1 MLYEYVM
8 QKQDKRTI
16 VVTGGSRGLGRAIV
30 TSFAKSGDNVFFNYS
45 SSNDEA
51 KIETEN
57 IAGDL
62 ARGFRVDVT
71 VEEDVSAFF
80 NSVIEKTGRIDILVN
95 NAGITRDGLI
105 VRMKEKDWDDVLDI
119 NLKGVFLC
127 SKIAAKTMMKQRA
140 GSIINISSVVAV
152 SGNPGQ
158 TNYVAS
164 KAGMIGFT
172 KALAKELAPRNIV
185 VNAIAPGYIKTEM
198 TDSLSEKVTEQMLSN
213 IPLKRLGETEDV
225 TGVVDFLASKKAS
238 YITGQVFHVN
248 GGLHM

>member
-1 MLYEYVM
+1 M
-8 QKQDKRTI
+8 QKHDKRTI

-30 TSFAKSGDNVFFNYS
+30 TGFAKSGDNVFFNYS

-51 KIETEN
+51 KVETEN

-62 ARGFRVDVT
+62 ACGFRVDVT
-71 VEEDVSAFF
+71 VEDDVSAFF
-80 NSVIEKTGRIDILVN
+80 HSVIEKTGRIDVLVN

-140 GSIINISSVVAV
+140 GSIINISSVVGV

>member
-1 MLYEYVM
+1 M
-8 QKQDKRTI
+8 QKHDKRTV
-16 VVTGGSRGLGRAIV
+16 VVTGGSRGLGRAIALK
-30 TSFAKSGDNVFFNYS
+30 FAGSEHNVYFNYS
-45 SSNDEA
+45 SSDNSA
-51 KIETEN
+51 SVETEKMS
-57 IAGDL
+57 GGL
-62 ARGFRVDVT
+62 AKGYRVNVT
-71 VEEDVSAFF
+71 SEKDVSAFF
-80 NSVIEKTGRIDILVN
+80 NSILEETGRIDVLVN

-119 NLKGVFLC
+119 NLKGAFLC
-127 SKIAAKTMMKQRA
+127 SKIATKTMMKQRS
-140 GSIINISSVVAV
+140 GSIINITSVVGA

-198 TDSLSEKVTEQMLSN
+198 TDSLSEDMTEKMLKE

-225 TGVVDFLASKKAS
+225 TGIVDFLASEKAS

-248 GGLHM
+248 GGLYM